1 MMNWPGTV
9 EFTFL
14 LFLALFLSWIK
25 AVLCVAV
32 AVLIRNRWISV
43 AAAAFIGIA
52 ETAVDMGPQ
61 LFFSNLLDIY
71 NDLFLALP
79 ALAAIAWWGIG
90 RALYALWN
98 IARRRRA

>member
-25 AVLCVAV
+25 AVFCLAA
-32 AVLIRNRWISV
+32 AVLIRNRWIS
-43 AAAAFIGIA
+43 AAAAGLVGIA

-79 ALAAIAWWGIG
+79 VLAAITWWGIG
-90 RALYALWN
+90 RALWALWN
-98 IARRRRA
+98 VATRRRA